1 MTMASIFT
9 FCMIQEQ
16 IAAIPWASVSHPVQ
30 WAKRDLA
37 PCWGSV
43 GSLFTALVITDARLR
58 KTARNPRNL
67 TWPTGTSQAKK
78 CNKMSSWTSLV
89 VQWLRLCALTAG
101 DMGLIPG
108 WGTKNS
114 KNLTWPKK
122 TAAAGRQTLGSKP
135 SLGTMDWPTVLW
147 AVSLTGPPRGSPTLR
162 VQDSKP
168 GCQAPISKP
177 KVFHKAFLSS
187 VTQRMLLRIS
197 CPPPECS
204 SQTPVHPS
212 KLRFQ
217 CPFLQVSP
225 LLSVEQQNSYLNAG
239 PFGAR
244 LSVLA
249 SDSSFQV
256 QSIIAY
262 EQLLS
267 NEGKIHLMFQQVS
280 LECQLHA

>member
-16 IAAIPWASVSHPVQ
+16 ITAMPWASVSHPVQ

-78 CNKMSSWTSLV
+78 YNKMSSWTSLV
-89 VQWLRLCALTAG
+89 GQWLRLCALTAG

-114 KNLTWPKK
+114 ENFTWPKK

-147 AVSLTGPPRGSPTLR
+147 AVSLTGPPRGQIVLFVTFGINMRKYSLYCPVLKMS
-162 VQDSKP
+162 VNK
-168 GCQAPISKP
+168 
-177 KVFHKAFLSS
+177 LSS
-187 VTQRMLLRIS
+187 QRRGGGMPVTKDI
-197 CPPPECS
+197 
-204 SQTPVHPS
+204 
-212 KLRFQ
+212 
-217 CPFLQVSP
+217 VSWH
-225 LLSVEQQNSYLNAG
+225 
-239 PFGAR
+239 R
-244 LSVLA
+244 R
-249 SDSSFQV
+249 
-256 QSIIAY
+256 
-262 EQLLS
+262 
-267 NEGKIHLMFQQVS
+267 
-280 LECQLHA
+280 

>member
-1 MTMASIFT
+1 
-9 FCMIQEQ
+9 
-16 IAAIPWASVSHPVQ
+16 
-30 WAKRDLA
+30 
-37 PCWGSV
+37 
-43 GSLFTALVITDARLR
+43 
-58 KTARNPRNL
+58 
-67 TWPTGTSQAKK
+67 
-78 CNKMSSWTSLV
+78 MSSWTSLV

-114 KNLTWPKK
+114 ENFTWPKK

-197 CPPPECS
+197 CPPPKCS
-204 SQTPVHPS
+204 SQNS
-212 KLRFQ
+212 CASFKA
-217 CPFLQVSP
+217 QVPMSLP
-225 LLSVEQQNSYLNAG
+225 
-239 PFGAR
+239 P
-244 LSVLA
+244 
-249 SDSSFQV
+249 
-256 QSIIAY
+256 
-262 EQLLS
+262 
-267 NEGKIHLMFQQVS
+267 GKPTVKCQTAELIF
-280 LECQLHA
+280 ECRPIWCQTKCSC